1 MSILRQTL
9 IDFEF
14 IILDDGST
22 DKSWNIIF
30 NFQLMDDRIKAFKQ
44 QNNGLTKSL
53 NQGISLS
60 SSSIVARQ
68 MQIDISH
75 PRRLEQQ
82 YNAFTKGKLDFCV
95 CRAFSEEKNKITPGI
110 SYFMPKKFLLLFYNP
125 FIHGT
130 FMLKKSLVNEIG
142 KYNENIRYAQDYDL
156 VCRMFKS
163 SLRFNYLKNVLYTI
177 GKNNNS
183 ISLNNRIQQNSIARK
198 IKIIT
203 GSIVL
208 GNSKSLF

>member
-1 MSILRQTL
+1 MSVYNGERFLYKSIESILRQTL

-14 IILDDGST
+14 IIIDDGST

-68 MQIDISH
+68 DADDISH

-82 YNAFTKGKLDFCV
+82 YNAFTKGNLIFVFVGHSLKKKIKLRQASHISCP
-95 CRAFSEEKNKITPGI
+95 KN
-110 SYFMPKKFLLLFYNP
+110 SYYCFTILLFME
-125 FIHGT
+125 H
-130 FMLKKSLVNEIG
+130 S
-142 KYNENIRYAQDYDL
+142 
-156 VCRMFKS
+156 C
-163 SLRFNYLKNVLYTI
+163 
-177 GKNNNS
+177 
-183 ISLNNRIQQNSIARK
+183 
-198 IKIIT
+198 
-203 GSIVL
+203 
-208 GNSKSLF
+208 